1 MSDLSDMYILII
13 SIYRCKQ
20 TAEHFL
26 KNCKQLNLNPII
38 VQLFVYIFHCK
49 YWRAVAQP
57 LIHTSTIIFPWKFFL
72 REMDTAKNQ
81 NTARYND
88 DEQNIIEIEN
98 NGVFFI
104 PKLKKK
110 QFFVK

>member
-13 SIYRCKQ
+13 SIYWCKQ
-20 TAEHFL
+20 TAEYFF
-26 KNCKQLNLNPII
+26 KNCKQLNSNPTT

>member
-1 MSDLSDMYILII
+1 
-13 SIYRCKQ
+13 
-20 TAEHFL
+20 
-26 KNCKQLNLNPII
+26 
-38 VQLFVYIFHCK
+38 
-49 YWRAVAQP
+49 
-57 LIHTSTIIFPWKFFL
+57 
-72 REMDTAKNQ
+72 MDTAKNQ

-110 QFFVK
+110 NNFL

>member
-1 MSDLSDMYILII
+1 
-13 SIYRCKQ
+13 
-20 TAEHFL
+20 
-26 KNCKQLNLNPII
+26 
-38 VQLFVYIFHCK
+38 
-49 YWRAVAQP
+49 
-57 LIHTSTIIFPWKFFL
+57 
-72 REMDTAKNQ
+72 MDTAKNQ